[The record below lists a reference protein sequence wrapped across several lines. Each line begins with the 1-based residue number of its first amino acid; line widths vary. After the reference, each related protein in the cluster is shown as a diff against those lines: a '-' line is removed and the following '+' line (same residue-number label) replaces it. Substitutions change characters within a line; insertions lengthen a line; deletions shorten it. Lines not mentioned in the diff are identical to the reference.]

1 MTEFEQRLSECLEAL
16 IQGRLTVD
24 ECLGMYPQHADALR
38 PHLIAATAF
47 ARTADEQPN
56 AEWATKAR
64 QRFLIASG
72 KSLQEAMDIE
82 PEPTFFASARVR
94 FLLAAQ
100 KLRQERTAAKPRR
113 MPVFGTPMRAVGA
126 LAASVAL
133 FVGFSGYT
141 VQSADAA
148 LPGDWR
154 YPIKLQTERVRL
166 AVAITDDQKREVKL
180 DIAEERIE
188 EIEALA
194 SKGKIIGPGVLN
206 RYVAQTQPLVEDAND
221 GKLDDGDAARLQ
233 QVAIRGTQVLDQVE
247 EQIAPDA
254 EEKLA
259 EAKVV
264 SDTGVTVT
272 RELVVKD
279 PDRPNIVITPQIPV
293 VTATPEPTEDPPT
306 EEPGAETPTPEPTDV
321 PPTED
326 PEATPTEVT
335 PGEIPT
341 DDVVMSELPIV
352 DYDDI
357 KLHTLTA
364 GRLTLRAPGPSTGWY
379 LDGVPAS
386 GVPVLI
392 TMKTQNQQSFI
403 VLNTLNGD
411 MYWYVSAAGNNRFDE
426 IQMRQTRDGQVF
438 QADPAVLR
446 YFYGDAAEIP
456 LLVMNSIR
464 ILPEPSPTP
473 EPTATL
479 EAEPTP
485 PR

>member
-16 IQGRLTVD
+16 VQGRLSVD
-24 ECLGMYPQHADALR
+24 ECLEMHPQHADALR

-47 ARTADEQPN
+47 ARTADQQPS
-56 AEWATKAR
+56 AEWATTAR

-100 KLRQERTAAKPRR
+100 KLRQERSTAKPRR
-113 MPVFGTPMRAVGA
+113 VPLFGTPMRAVGA

-166 AVAITDDQKREVKL
+166 AVALSADQKRDVQF
-180 DIAEERIE
+180 DIAEERLQ

-194 SKGKIIGPGVLN
+194 YKGKIIGPGVLN
-206 RYVAQTQPLVEDAND
+206 RFVEQTQPLVEQAND
-221 GKLDDGDAARLQ
+221 GNLDAGDAARLQ
-233 QVAIRGTQVLDQVE
+233 QVSIRGTQVLDQVE
-247 EQIAPDA
+247 PQVAAGA
-254 EEKLA
+254 ETELA
-259 EAKVV
+259 QAKVI

-272 RELVVKD
+272 RELVVKN

-293 VTATPEPTEDPPT
+293 STATPEPTEAIPT
-306 EEPGAETPTPEPTDV
+306 DEPGAETPTPEPTDV
-321 PPTED
+321 PATED
-326 PEATPTEVT
+326 PEATPTEIT
-335 PGEIPT
+335 PGEVPT
-341 DDVVMSELPIV
+341 DSVVMSELPIV
-352 DYDDI
+352 EIDDI

-379 LDGVPAS
+379 LDGVPES
-386 GVPVLI
+386 GVPLLV

-403 VLNTLNGD
+403 VLNTQNGD
-411 MYWYVSAAGNNRFDE
+411 MYWYVSAASNNRFDE
-426 IQMRQTRDGQVF
+426 IQMRLTRDGQVF
-438 QADPAVLR
+438 QADAAVLR

-464 ILPEPSPTP
+464 ILPEASPTP

-479 EAEPTP
+479 ESEPTP
-485 PR
+485 PL